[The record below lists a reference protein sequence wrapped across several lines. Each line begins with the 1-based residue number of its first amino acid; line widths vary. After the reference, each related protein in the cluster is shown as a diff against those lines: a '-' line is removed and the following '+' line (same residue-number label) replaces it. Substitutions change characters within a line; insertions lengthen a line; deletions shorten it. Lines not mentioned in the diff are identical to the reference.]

1 MANPSSRTVTSKG
14 TYLPAFLNGGI
25 AMILSLL
32 YLPSFFDPK
41 VTTPLLQEDHGPTSP
56 TTTKPK
62 EVK

>member
-1 MANPSSRTVTSKG
+1 MANPSSRKVTSKG

-41 VTTPLLQEDHGPTSP
+41 TVPLLQEDHSP
-56 TTTKPK
+56 QPSAPAPK
-62 EVK
+62 S